1 MLNTVEYYRANDS
14 DCYMFLLDA
23 SKAFDCVEYVK
34 LFSDLRERKLCP
46 IVLRLFMNMYVN
58 QCLQVRW
65 NSLVSDRF
73 SIAKGVKQGGGVCL
87 QYFLVYTWI
96 NLFKN

>member
-1 MLNTVEYYRANDS
+1 ML
-14 DCYMFLLDA
+14 LLDA
-23 SKAFDCVEYVK
+23 SKAFDRVEYVK

-46 IVLRLFMNMYVN
+46 TLYYSVLRLLMNMYVN

-73 SIAKGVKQGGGVCL
+73 SIANGVKQGGGGFVPNT
-87 QYFLVYTWI
+87 F
-96 NLFKN
+96 